1 MHIRVMSL
9 SHFDIVIPSCLYY
22 IWCRI
27 WCQLFYSFLK
37 HNRQFKL
44 ILPNG
49 NFRFSIIFFRTHFN
63 IPKPQ
68 SMILESGFVVSNL
81 PSLRLLTSFPSK
93 LFLTIIKNIF
103 WRRYALSSINFLPS
117 FAACRPLTHYSKHC
131 L

>member
-1 MHIRVMSL
+1 MSL
-9 SHFDIVIPSCLYY
+9 SHFDIFIPSCLYY
-22 IWCRI
+22 TWCRI

-68 SMILESGFVVSNL
+68 SMIFGIRFCREQSAIAPASDK
-81 PSLRLLTSFPSK
+81 FP
-93 LFLTIIKNIF
+93 IE
-103 WRRYALSSINFLPS
+103 
-117 FAACRPLTHYSKHC
+117 
-131 L
+131 

>member
-1 MHIRVMSL
+1 MSL

-68 SMILESGFVVSNL
+68 SMIFGIRFCREQSAIAPASDK
-81 PSLRLLTSFPSK
+81 FPVKTVFNDNKKHILAPVRTQFDKFSA
-93 LFLTIIKNIF
+93 LFLPP
-103 WRRYALSSINFLPS
+103 AGL
-117 FAACRPLTHYSKHC
+117 
-131 L
+131 